1 MAYTKQL
8 NTFHLFAGA
17 GGGILGDLLL
27 GHNPIGACEIESYPR
42 DVLLAR
48 QRDGILPTF
57 PIWDDVCT
65 LDGKPWRGTVD
76 VLCGGFPCQ
85 DISAAGKG
93 AGITGER
100 SGLWKEYA
108 RLIDE
113 MRPRFVFA
121 ENSPLL
127 RTRGLGV
134 VLEDLAAMGYNA
146 RWGIIGAGAV
156 GAPHKRDRMWVLAY
170 RCELDESDLHSS
182 SIKKCGV
189 VGEEGE
195 SKGSNWEED
204 VASRHITG
212 ASPDQRKEAVL
223 GLAQIPCE
231 SKSDLADTN
240 NDGNAA
246 TEESQG
252 TTQGSDSGQTRAQP
266 TSEPAGL
273 CASRTNGCVEG
284 ISEDLAYTD
293 VSRDGAS
300 RCNPDGDWSEII
312 KERQDE
318 SQLESSRL
326 REEMAYATSKG
337 LEGLNGNSPT
347 EQSEATRTSYAG
359 AKGCNGFW
367 HTDPAEMGN
376 AEMLHAQGCADGSGQ
391 GELGRASER
400 EAQGEADGTTE
411 PAVGRVA
418 HGVANRVDRLKA
430 IGNGQVPQCA
440 AVAFNILSE
449 GLI

>member
-1 MAYTKQL
+1 MAYTKL

-27 GHNPIGACEIESYPR
+27 GHNPIGACEIEPYPR

-48 QRDGILPTF
+48 QRDGHLPNF
-57 PIWDDVCT
+57 PIWDDVAT
-65 LDGKPWRGTVD
+65 LDGNPWRGTVD

-108 RLIDE
+108 RLIGE

-134 VLEDLAAMGYNA
+134 VLEDLAALGYNA

-170 RCELDESDLHSS
+170 AN
-182 SIKKCGV
+182 V
-189 VGEEGE
+189 
-195 SKGSNWEED
+195 
-204 VASRHITG
+204 
-212 ASPDQRKEAVL
+212 P
-223 GLAQIPCE
+223 
-231 SKSDLADTN
+231 
-240 NDGNAA
+240 
-246 TEESQG
+246 
-252 TTQGSDSGQTRAQP
+252 
-266 TSEPAGL
+266 
-273 CASRTNGCVEG
+273 
-284 ISEDLAYTD
+284 
-293 VSRDGAS
+293 RDGAS
-300 RCNPDGDWSEII
+300 KGNADKDWSEII

-318 SQLESSRL
+318 SQLESSGFSEDVAYSDL
-326 REEMAYATSKG
+326 SQREGAG
-337 LEGLNGNSPT
+337 
-347 EQSEATRTSYAG
+347 QSSGSYQEHADSLPSSAWWG
-359 AKGCNGFW
+359 Q
-367 HTDPAEMGN
+367 DPAEIP
-376 AEMLHAQGCADGSGQ
+376 
-391 GELGRASER
+391 ELKL
-400 EAQGEADGTTE
+400 
-411 PAVGRVA
+411 GRVA
-418 HGVANRVDRLKA
+418 HGVANRVHRLKA

-440 AVAFNILSE
+440 AVAFSILSE

>member
-1 MAYTKQL
+1 MAYTKL

-27 GHNPIGACEIESYPR
+27 GHNPIGACEIEPYPR

-48 QRDGILPTF
+48 QADGHLPNF
-57 PIWDDVCT
+57 PIWDDVAT
-65 LDGKPWRGTVD
+65 LDGNPWRGSVD

-108 RLIDE
+108 RLIGE

-134 VLEDLAAMGYNA
+134 VLEDLAALGYNA

-156 GAPHKRDRMWVLAY
+156 GAPHKRDRMWVL
-170 RCELDESDLHSS
+170 
-182 SIKKCGV
+182 
-189 VGEEGE
+189 
-195 SKGSNWEED
+195 
-204 VASRHITG
+204 
-212 ASPDQRKEAVL
+212 
-223 GLAQIPCE
+223 
-231 SKSDLADTN
+231 
-240 NDGNAA
+240 
-246 TEESQG
+246 
-252 TTQGSDSGQTRAQP
+252 
-266 TSEPAGL
+266 
-273 CASRTNGCVEG
+273 
-284 ISEDLAYTD
+284 
-293 VSRDGAS
+293 
-300 RCNPDGDWSEII
+300 
-312 KERQDE
+312 
-318 SQLESSRL
+318 
-326 REEMAYATSKG
+326 AYATSKG

-367 HTDPAEMGN
+367 YTDPAEMGN
-376 AEMLHAQGCADGSGQ
+376 TEMLHAQGCSDGSRE

-400 EAQGEADGTTE
+400 DAQGEADGTTE
-411 PAVGRVA
+411 PLVGRVA

-440 AVAFNILSE
+440 AVAFSILSE
-449 GLI
+449 GLL

>member
-1 MAYTKQL
+1 MAYTKL

-27 GHNPIGACEIESYPR
+27 GHNPIGACEIEPYPR

-48 QRDGILPTF
+48 QADGHLPDF
-57 PIWDDVCT
+57 PIWDDVAT
-65 LDGKPWRGTVD
+65 LDGNPWRGSVD

-108 RLIDE
+108 RLIGE

-134 VLEDLAAMGYNA
+134 VLEDLAALGYNA

-170 RCELDESDLHSS
+170 AN
-182 SIKKCGV
+182 V
-189 VGEEGE
+189 
-195 SKGSNWEED
+195 
-204 VASRHITG
+204 
-212 ASPDQRKEAVL
+212 P
-223 GLAQIPCE
+223 
-231 SKSDLADTN
+231 
-240 NDGNAA
+240 
-246 TEESQG
+246 
-252 TTQGSDSGQTRAQP
+252 
-266 TSEPAGL
+266 
-273 CASRTNGCVEG
+273 
-284 ISEDLAYTD
+284 
-293 VSRDGAS
+293 RDGAS
-300 RCNPDGDWSEII
+300 KGNADKDWSEII

-318 SQLESSRL
+318 SQLESSGFSEDVVYTNRSGSDEDRSASEL
-326 REEMAYATSKG
+326 RTSG
-337 LEGLNGNSPT
+337 I
-347 EQSEATRTSYAG
+347 EQSPKDSRITNETEGREITG
-359 AKGCNGFW
+359 WW
-367 HTDPAEMGN
+367 HTDPAELPN
-376 AEMLHAQGCADGSGQ
+376 SEGQ
-391 GELGRASER
+391 RTGTLRNCGEAER
-400 EAQGEADGTTE
+400 EVSGNPAQHIGECSSEASQGPEDCATE

-440 AVAFNILSE
+440 AVAFSILSE
-449 GLI
+449 GLL

>member
-85 DISAAGKG
+85 DISVAGKG

-108 RLIDE
+108 RLIGE

-121 ENSPLL
+121 ENAPLL

-134 VLEDLAAMGYNA
+134 VLEDLASMGYNA
-146 RWGIIGAGAV
+146 RWGTIGAGAI

-170 RCELDESDLHSS
+170 
-182 SIKKCGV
+182 
-189 VGEEGE
+189 
-195 SKGSNWEED
+195 
-204 VASRHITG
+204 AS
-212 ASPDQRKEAVL
+212 
-223 GLAQIPCE
+223 
-231 SKSDLADTN
+231 
-240 NDGNAA
+240 
-246 TEESQG
+246 
-252 TTQGSDSGQTRAQP
+252 QP
-266 TSEPAGL
+266 
-273 CASRTNGCVEG
+273 
-284 ISEDLAYTD
+284 
-293 VSRDGAS
+293 
-300 RCNPDGDWSEII
+300 
-312 KERQDE
+312 
-318 SQLESSRL
+318 
-326 REEMAYATSKG
+326 G
-337 LEGLNGNSPT
+337 LEGLDWESIPK
-347 EQSEATRTSYAG
+347 QSEQPRKRHNW
-359 AKGCNGFW
+359 AKDISCW
-367 HTDPAEMGN
+367 HTDPAEILYTEGEGGGTLRDGEKAEGRVSGIN
-376 AEMLHAQGCADGSGQ
+376 AQHT
-391 GELGRASER
+391 SER
-400 EAQGEADGTTE
+400 GVPAQNWECKTE
-411 PAVGRVA
+411 PLVGRVVD
-418 HGVANRVDRLKA
+418 GVANRVDKFKA

-440 AVAFNILSE
+440 AMAFNILSE

>member
-1 MAYTKQL
+1 MEHKKQL

-17 GGGILGDLLL
+17 GGGILADILL
-27 GHNPIGACEIESYPR
+27 GHNPIGACEIEKYPR
-42 DVLLAR
+42 DVLFAR
-48 QRDGILPTF
+48 QRDGNLPNF

-65 LDGKPWRGTVD
+65 LDGRPWRGSVD

-108 RLIDE
+108 RLISE
-113 MRPRFVFA
+113 MRPKFVFA

-134 VLEDLAAMGYNA
+134 VIEDLAALGYNA

-170 RCELDESDLHSS
+170 RCELANSDLHSS

-204 VASRHITG
+204 VASGHITG

-231 SKSDLADTN
+231 SKSDLA
-240 NDGNAA
+240 
-246 TEESQG
+246 
-252 TTQGSDSGQTRAQP
+252 
-266 TSEPAGL
+266 
-273 CASRTNGCVEG
+273 
-284 ISEDLAYTD
+284 YTD
-293 VSRDGAS
+293 SSQREGAGQS
-300 RCNPDGDWSEII
+300 IGSYPEHADSMSSSAWW
-312 KERQDE
+312 RQ
-318 SQLESSRL
+318 
-326 REEMAYATSKG
+326 
-337 LEGLNGNSPT
+337 
-347 EQSEATRTSYAG
+347 
-359 AKGCNGFW
+359 
-367 HTDPAEMGN
+367 DPAEIP
-376 AEMLHAQGCADGSGQ
+376 Q
-391 GELGRASER
+391 LG
-400 EAQGEADGTTE
+400 
-411 PAVGRVA
+411 VGRVA
-418 HGVANRVDRLKA
+418 HGLANRVDRLKA

-440 AVAFNILSE
+440 AMAFNILSE
-449 GLI
+449 GLT